1 MSAGRRGPAPSGED
15 GRAVSEPE
23 SSGRAGGGPGPAP
36 PAPPVQ
42 AGKLRPEE
50 RAGVRSPGRAPGTG
64 AWDGGAAAPRVRAV
78 SCWCHRFLQSV

>member
-15 GRAVSEPE
+15 GRAASKLE
-23 SSGRAGGGPGPAP
+23 SPLVELEGGQGPAP
-36 PAPPVQ
+36 PTPPVQ

-64 AWDGGAAAPRVRAV
+64 AWDGMGGI
-78 SCWCHRFLQSV
+78 SSGS